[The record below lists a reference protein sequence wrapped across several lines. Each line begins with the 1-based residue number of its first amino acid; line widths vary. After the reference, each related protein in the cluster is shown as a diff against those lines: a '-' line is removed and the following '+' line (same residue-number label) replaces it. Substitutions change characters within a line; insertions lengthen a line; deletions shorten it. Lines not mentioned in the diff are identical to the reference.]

1 VGNFAVAQYRDQIY
15 IGSMQIP
22 NPTKGHGNLFVA
34 LADLKRALRQHNC
47 DTDKLH
53 LFLSKSQ
60 RASKLPKLFFNVMQ
74 GYKYTRMPVW
84 GFLGFVLSFAFF
96 FIIVIIMQHLMRH
109 VSVIR
114 MMN

>member
-84 GFLGFVLSFAFF
+84 GFLGFVLSFACSLLLLLLCS
-96 FIIVIIMQHLMRH
+96 I
-109 VSVIR
+109 
-114 MMN
+114 